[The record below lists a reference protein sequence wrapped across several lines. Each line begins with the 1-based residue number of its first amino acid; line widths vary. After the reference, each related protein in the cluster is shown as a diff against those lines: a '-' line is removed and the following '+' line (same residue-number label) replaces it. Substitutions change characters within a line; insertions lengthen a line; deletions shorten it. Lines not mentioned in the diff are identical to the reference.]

1 MEVLLTGTE
10 SAKGI
15 VAARALGTQ
24 GINFITSSHKKNT
37 PASYSKYSS
46 GHVVYS
52 DPLVEPVKFINDL
65 ISIIKSNNIKVLM
78 PLHSRETKIISKN
91 KKVLEEVV
99 SIPLVDYKKFSL
111 VDNKRSLNQIATKL
125 NLRTPKTIFPKNLGD
140 LKNLDLKFPLVI
152 KIQEGQGNKGLSY
165 ANNYEEL
172 HHNFESTIKKH
183 NLKLDNYPIVQEY
196 IEGKGLGTSVL
207 YSNGKMQAFLS
218 HLRLRENP
226 PSGGPSTFRVSLRN
240 KKAEKI
246 SKKLMDYIGWHGI
259 AMLEF
264 KLDNQTNEPYLIE
277 VNPRFWGSMYQPIA
291 SGLNFPYWLY
301 LISQNKSL
309 NFKKEVAL
317 GIKTRFL
324 ALDII
329 SFLAHFRYN
338 NDKLRFLKSYL
349 SFKDTRFD
357 LESFQDFRPIFLYYI
372 ECLRKLN
379 L

>member
-1 MEVLLTGTE
+1 MDVLLTGTE

-15 VAARALGTQ
+15 VAARALGMH
-24 GINFITSSHKKNT
+24 GINFLTSSYKKNT
-37 PASYSKYSS
+37 PASYSKYAS
-46 GHVVYS
+46 GHALYS
-52 DPLVEPVKFINDL
+52 DPRSDPLKFINDL
-65 ISIIKSNNIKVLM
+65 ISIIKENDVKVLM
-78 PLHSRETKIISKN
+78 PMYSRETKIISKN
-91 KKVLEEVV
+91 KGVLKEVV

-125 NLRTPKTIFPKNLGD
+125 NLPTPKTIFPKNLED
-140 LKNLDLKFPLVI
+140 LKSIDLNFPVVI

-165 ANNYEEL
+165 AYNYEEL
-172 HHNFESTIKKH
+172 FYNFESTIKEH
-183 NLKLDNYPIVQEY
+183 NLNIDNYPIVQEY

-226 PSGGPSTFRVSLRN
+226 PSGGPSTFRISIRN

-264 KLDNQTNEPYLIE
+264 KIDNVTNNPYLIE

-309 NFKKEVAL
+309 SLKKKVAL
-317 GIKTRFL
+317 GIK
-324 ALDII
+324 
-329 SFLAHFRYN
+329 N
-338 NDKLRFLKSYL
+338 
-349 SFKDTRFD
+349 
-357 LESFQDFRPIFLYYI
+357 
-372 ECLRKLN
+372 
-379 L
+379 